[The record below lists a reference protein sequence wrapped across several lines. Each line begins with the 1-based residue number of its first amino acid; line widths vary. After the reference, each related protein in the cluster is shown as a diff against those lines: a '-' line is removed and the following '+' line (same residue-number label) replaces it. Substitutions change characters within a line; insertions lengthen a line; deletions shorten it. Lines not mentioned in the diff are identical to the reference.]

1 MNSVLERLRPAPYRG
16 DITAAGAIPLALSA
30 IVIDLRMTQW
40 SVGVRLVVVALI
52 AVLILTMGWL
62 TPLDGPAP
70 TQYHSMLL
78 IAGLLPLLLA
88 LQLLAEVLGA
98 NSLPPPFA
106 GAGRLAWTFA
116 AEAAA
121 ALACARRA
129 NSAACTLIAA
139 LAGAVAVES
148 AVRWIF
154 GGGLDTIRLVLFLL
168 SLCFAAGAVRL
179 RDGQRRHAVVA
190 GQRRGPCCADARC
203 DVRDRDHPRRLQ
215 GRASG
220 SSTSRA
226 SASAAASAPVGWELY
241 LLAIGFGLIGYA
253 GSDREP
259 GPAYIGVLV
268 LLSFAVMAGTG
279 HGTLIGWPLVL
290 LALGV
295 VGLVIGLRPSTPA
308 PPPPPTTV
316 APTIPLGRDR
326 S

>member
-1 MNSVLERLRPAPYRG
+1 MSSVLERLRPAPYRG

-98 NSLPPPFA
+98 SRFPLV
-106 GAGRLAWTFA
+106 GSGRLAWTFA

-154 GGGLDTIRLVLFLL
+154 GGDLDTIRLVLFLL

-179 RDGQRRHAVVA
+179 RDGQRRHAVALVNAA
-190 GQRRGPCCADARC
+190 GLAALTLGATYVIAITLSAQATRSGFS
-203 DVRDRDHPRRLQ
+203 DVQ
-215 GRASG
+215 SFGFGAASG
-220 SSTSRA
+220 
-226 SASAAASAPVGWELY
+226 PVGWELY

-279 HGTLIGWPLVL
+279 HGTLIGWPVVL

-308 PPPPPTTV
+308 PPPPPAPL
-316 APTIPLGRDR
+316 APTIPLGRDG

>member
-1 MNSVLERLRPAPYRG
+1 MNPVLERLRPAPYRG

-40 SVGVRLVVVALI
+40 STGVRLVVVALI
-52 AVLILTMGWL
+52 ALLILTMGWL

-98 NSLPPPFA
+98 NSYPPPFA
-106 GAGRLAWTFA
+106 GAGRFAWTFA

-121 ALACARRA
+121 AIACARRA

-154 GGGLDTIRLVLFLL
+154 GGDLDTIRLVLFLL

-179 RDGQRRHAVVA
+179 RDGQRRHAVALVNAAGLAALTLGLTCVVA
-190 GQRRGPCCADARC
+190 ISLEG
-203 DVRDRDHPRRLQ
+203 
-215 GRASG
+215 ASLG
-220 SSTSRA
+220 SSSIQSFALQRG
-226 SASAAASAPVGWELY
+226 SGPVGWELY
-241 LLAIGFGLIGYA
+241 LVAIGFGLIGYA

-259 GPAYIGVLV
+259 GPAYIGVFV

-279 HGTLIGWPLVL
+279 HATLIGWPLVL

>member
-1 MNSVLERLRPAPYRG
+1 MNAVLERLRPAPYRG

-40 SVGVRLVVVALI
+40 STGVRLVVVAGI
-52 AVLILTMGWL
+52 AILILTMGWL

-70 TQYHSMLL
+70 AQYHSMLL
-78 IAGLLPLLLA
+78 VAGLLPLLLA

-98 NSLPPPFA
+98 TSYPPPFA

-116 AEAAA
+116 AEALA

-139 LAGAVAVES
+139 LAAAVAVE
-148 AVRWIF
+148 AGVRWIF
-154 GGGLDTIRLVLFLL
+154 GGDLGTIRLVLFLL

-179 RDGQRRHAVVA
+179 RDGQRRHAVALVNAA
-190 GQRRGPCCADARC
+190 GLTALTLGATY
-203 DVRDRDHPRRLQ
+203 VISIVLSLQ
-215 GRASG
+215 ATGSG
-220 SSTSRA
+220 FSGVQSLA
-226 SASAAASAPVGWELY
+226 FGHASAPVGWELY

-268 LLSFAVMAGTG
+268 LLSFALMAGSG
-279 HGTLIGWPLVL
+279 HGTLLGWPLVL
-290 LALGV
+290 VALGV
-295 VGLVIGLRPSTPA
+295 VGLVIGLRSSTPA

-316 APTIPLGRDR
+316 APTIPLGREG

>member
-52 AVLILTMGWL
+52 ALLILTMGWL

-98 NSLPPPFA
+98 SRFPLV
-106 GAGRLAWTFA
+106 GSGRLAWTFG
-116 AEAAA
+116 AEAAVA
-121 ALACARRA
+121 VILARRA

-139 LAGAVAVES
+139 LAGAVAVAS

-154 GGGLDTIRLVLFLL
+154 GGSLDTVRLVLFLL

-179 RDGQRRHAVVA
+179 RDGQRRHAVSLVNAA
-190 GQRRGPCCADARC
+190 GLAALTLGVTYVIAIT
-203 DVRDRDHPRRLQ
+203 L
-215 GRASG
+215 GFEGASLG
-220 SSTSRA
+220 SSSVQSFFFGRG
-226 SASAAASAPVGWELY
+226 SAPVGWELY

-268 LLSFAVMAGTG
+268 LLSFALIVGAG
-279 HGTLIGWPLVL
+279 HRTLIGWPLVL

-308 PPPPPTTV
+308 PPPPPSTV

>member
-1 MNSVLERLRPAPYRG
+1 MNPVLERLRPAPYRG

-52 AVLILTMGWL
+52 AILILTMGWL

-70 TQYHSMLL
+70 AQYHSMLL
-78 IAGLLPLLLA
+78 ITGLLPLLVA
-88 LQLLAEVLGA
+88 LQLLAELLGA
-98 NSLPPPFA
+98 NSFPFA
-106 GAGRLAWTFA
+106 GSGRLAWTFG
-116 AEAAA
+116 AEAAVA
-121 ALACARRA
+121 AICARRA

-139 LAGAVAVES
+139 LAGAVAVAS

-154 GGGLDTIRLVLFLL
+154 GGGLDTVRVVLFLV

-179 RDGQRRHAVVA
+179 RDGQRRHAVSLVNAA
-190 GQRRGPCCADARC
+190 GLAALALGATIT
-203 DVRDRDHPRRLQ
+203 LSFE
-215 GRASG
+215 GASLG
-220 SSTSRA
+220 SSSVQSFAFGRG
-226 SASAAASAPVGWELY
+226 SAPVGWELY
-241 LLAIGFGLIGYA
+241 LVAIGFGLIGYA

-268 LLSFAVMAGTG
+268 LLTFALMAGFG
-279 HGTLIGWPLVL
+279 HGTLIGWPLIL

-295 VGLVIGLRPSTPA
+295 VGLVIGLRSSTPA
-308 PPPPPTTV
+308 PPPPPAAV
-316 APTIPLGRDR
+316 APTIPLGRDG

>member
-1 MNSVLERLRPAPYRG
+1 MNPVLERLRPAPYRG

-52 AVLILTMGWL
+52 AILILTMGWL

-70 TQYHSMLL
+70 AQYHSMLL

-98 NSLPPPFA
+98 NPAPPPFA

-129 NSAACTLIAA
+129 NSAACTLVAA
-139 LAGAVAVES
+139 LAGTVAVAS
-148 AVRWIF
+148 AVHWIF
-154 GGGLDTIRLVLFLL
+154 GGGLDTVRLVLFLV

-179 RDGQRRHAVVA
+179 RDGQRRHAVSLVNAA
-190 GQRRGPCCADARC
+190 GLAALTLSATITLSFEG
-203 DVRDRDHPRRLQ
+203 
-215 GRASG
+215 ASLG
-220 SSTSRA
+220 SSSVQSFAFGRG
-226 SASAAASAPVGWELY
+226 SAPVGWELY
-241 LLAIGFGLIGYA
+241 LVAIGFGLIGYA

-268 LLSFAVMAGTG
+268 LLSFALVAGSG
-279 HGTLIGWPLVL
+279 RGTLIGWPLLL

-308 PPPPPTTV
+308 PPPPPAAV
-316 APTIPLGRDR
+316 APTIPLGRDG

>member
-1 MNSVLERLRPAPYRG
+1 MNPVLERLRPAPYRG

-40 SVGVRLVVVALI
+40 STGVRLVVVAGI
-52 AVLILTMGWL
+52 AILILTMGWL

-98 NSLPPPFA
+98 NSYPPPFA

-148 AVRWIF
+148 GVRWIF
-154 GGGLDTIRLVLFLL
+154 GGDLDTIRLVLFLL

-179 RDGQRRHAVVA
+179 RDGQRRHAVSLVNAA
-190 GQRRGPCCADARC
+190 GLAALALAATYVISIVLSFQATRSEFGGVQSFAF
-203 DVRDRDHPRRLQ
+203 
-215 GRASG
+215 GR
-220 SSTSRA
+220 
-226 SASAAASAPVGWELY
+226 ASAPVGWELY

-268 LLSFAVMAGTG
+268 LLSFALMAGSG
-279 HGTLIGWPLVL
+279 HGTLLGWPLVL

-308 PPPPPTTV
+308 PPPPPAAV
-316 APTIPLGRDR
+316 APTIPLGRDG

>member
-179 RDGQRRHAVVA
+179 RDGQRRHAVALVNAAGLAALTLGLTYVVA
-190 GQRRGPCCADARC
+190 ITLEGPS
-203 DVRDRDHPRRLQ
+203 L
-215 GRASG
+215 G
-220 SSTSRA
+220 SSSVQSLA
-226 SASAAASAPVGWELY
+226 FGHVSGPAGWELY

-279 HGTLIGWPLVL
+279 HGTLIGWPVVL

-326 S
+326 P

>member
-1 MNSVLERLRPAPYRG
+1 MNPVLKRLRPAPYRG

-30 IVIDLRMTQW
+30 IVIDLRMVQW
-40 SVGVRLVVVALI
+40 SVGVRLAVVGLI
-52 AVLILTMGWL
+52 ALLILTMGWL

-98 NSLPPPFA
+98 GSFPFI
-106 GAGRLAWTFA
+106 GSGRLAWTFG
-116 AEAAA
+116 AEAAVA
-121 ALACARRA
+121 AICARRA

-139 LAGAVAVES
+139 LAGAVAVAS
-148 AVRWIF
+148 AASWIF
-154 GGGLDTIRLVLFLL
+154 GGGLDTVRLVLFLV

-179 RDGQRRHAVVA
+179 RDGQRRHAVALVNAA
-190 GQRRGPCCADARC
+190 GLAALTLAATYVFAFAAGFQ
-203 DVRDRDHPRRLQ
+203 VT
-215 GRASG
+215 
-220 SSTSRA
+220 SSTYTGFQSF
-226 SASAAASAPVGWELY
+226 SFGLASAPVGWELY

-268 LLSFAVMAGTG
+268 LLSFALMAGSK

-308 PPPPPTTV
+308 PPPPPAPI
-316 APTIPLGRDR
+316 APTIPLGRDG

>member
-1 MNSVLERLRPAPYRG
+1 MNAVLERLRPAPYRG

-30 IVIDLRMTQW
+30 IVIDLRMVQW
-40 SVGVRLVVVALI
+40 SVGVRLVVVGLI
-52 AVLILTMGWL
+52 ALLILTMGWL

-98 NSLPPPFA
+98 GSFPFI
-106 GAGRLAWTFA
+106 GSGRLAWTFG
-116 AEAAA
+116 AEAAVA
-121 ALACARRA
+121 AVCARRA

-139 LAGAVAVES
+139 LAGAVAVAS

-154 GGGLDTIRLVLFLL
+154 GGGLDTVRLVLFLV

-179 RDGQRRHAVVA
+179 RDGQRRHAVSLVNAA
-190 GQRRGPCCADARC
+190 GLAALTLAATYVFAFAVGFQAT
-203 DVRDRDHPRRLQ
+203 
-215 GRASG
+215 
-220 SSTSRA
+220 SSTYGGFQNFSFGL
-226 SASAAASAPVGWELY
+226 ASAPAGWELY

-268 LLSFAVMAGTG
+268 LLSFAVMAGSG

-308 PPPPPTTV
+308 PPPPPAPV
-316 APTIPLGRDR
+316 APTIPLGRDG

>member
-40 SVGVRLVVVALI
+40 SAGVRLVVVALI

-70 TQYHSMLL
+70 AQYHSMLL

-98 NSLPPPFA
+98 NSYPPPFA
-106 GAGRLAWTFA
+106 GAGRFAWTFA

-121 ALACARRA
+121 AIACARRA

-154 GGGLDTIRLVLFLL
+154 GGDLDTIRAVLFLL

-179 RDGQRRHAVVA
+179 RDGQRRHAVALVNAAGLAALTIGLSYAVA
-190 GQRRGPCCADARC
+190 ISFEA
-203 DVRDRDHPRRLQ
+203 
-215 GRASG
+215 ASLG
-220 SSTSRA
+220 SSSVQSLAFGRG
-226 SASAAASAPVGWELY
+226 SGPVGWELY

-259 GPAYIGVLV
+259 GPAYIGVFV
-268 LLSFAVMAGTG
+268 LLSFAVMAGSG

-295 VGLVIGLRPSTPA
+295 IGLVIGLRSSTPA
-308 PPPPPTTV
+308 PPPPPTTI

>member
-1 MNSVLERLRPAPYRG
+1 MNPVLERLRPAPYRG

-40 SVGVRLVVVALI
+40 SVGVRLVVVAVI

-129 NSAACTLIAA
+129 NSAACTLIAG

-179 RDGQRRHAVVA
+179 RDAQRRHAVSLVNAA
-190 GQRRGPCCADARC
+190 GLAALTLGVTYVIAITLGFERGS
-203 DVRDRDHPRRLQ
+203 L
-215 GRASG
+215 G
-220 SSTSRA
+220 SSSVQSFFFARG
-226 SASAAASAPVGWELY
+226 SAPVGWELY

-268 LLSFAVMAGTG
+268 LLSFALIVGAG
-279 HGTLIGWPLVL
+279 HRTLIGWPLVL

>member
-1 MNSVLERLRPAPYRG
+1 MNPVLERLRPAPYRG

-40 SVGVRLVVVALI
+40 SAGVRLVVVALI
-52 AVLILTMGWL
+52 ALLILTMGWL

-88 LQLLAEVLGA
+88 LQLLADVLGA
-98 NSLPPPFA
+98 NSYPPPFA

-154 GGGLDTIRLVLFLL
+154 GGDLDTIRLVLFLL

-179 RDGQRRHAVVA
+179 RDGQRRHAVALVNAA
-190 GQRRGPCCADARC
+190 GLAALTLGATYAIVISFEFVSLGSSSVQSLAF
-203 DVRDRDHPRRLQ
+203 

-220 SSTSRA
+220 
-226 SASAAASAPVGWELY
+226 PVGWELY

-268 LLSFAVMAGTG
+268 LLSFAVMAGAG